1 MKKGLYVISCIAMC
15 AVFIFSGCNVIKTEI
30 SNPITEIFDEGGVDY
45 KSFSEPAQKALYR
58 IYSNHFFEAICMD
71 EDDLIEKIEEVEALC
86 SLSSSNSSEKK
97 ELLDARFED
106 VIIRYDICIANA
118 NALAVCAAAAEY
130 SYICSDKGI
139 EIKPGTYFFKLASES
154 SEKEVKFNGSN
165 RDLKLFL
172 NDVINIEA
180 RNGYCCIEINDYSE
194 PTAAYWAESRA
205 TLSNVENLKSS
216 YVWSIKEY
224 QEGMKPIGAYPVT
237 YSITDSVYLRTA
249 EEINH
254 SSILDLFYNAAYED
268 SDNDEETYENL
279 SDIFIDEIN
288 EWESYFESF
297 ESETS
302 DVTYTKDQ
310 YDNIKKSN
318 AEAKQVHIALSSCA
332 TQASIYDIK
341 IENAEITNNYD
352 GDTDLLFGD
361 YDPDLESYLGESFKG
376 YYYVYLNPETYS
388 VYFALWSEQPIP
400 DSYKHQLSE
409 DEQKKLWANDIRIG
423 CYPLLS
429 DTDMKIEEQH
439 IDKNSSNANAK
450 MVHTALS
457 ACATQAAIM
466 DVEINDSEITNNYDG
481 DVDLLFGDYDP
492 ELVSYLGDSFKG
504 YYYVY
509 LNTDTYSVYFA
520 LWSEQPIPDSYK
532 YQFTEQEQIKL
543 WEDGVRIGCY
553 PLASN

>member
-1 MKKGLYVISCIAMC
+1 MC
-15 AVFIFSGCNVIKTEI
+15 TAFIFSGCNVIKTEI
-30 SNPITEIFDEGGVDY
+30 SNPITGIFDEGGVDY

-58 IYSNHFFEAICMD
+58 IYSDHFFEATGIN
-71 EDDLIEKIEEVEALC
+71 EDNFDDVVEYMKNLF
-86 SLSSSNSSEKK
+86 SKVTSNSLEISA
-97 ELLDARFED
+97 LTNATFED
-106 VIIRYDICIANA
+106 QIIQYDISTAQANA
-118 NALAVCAAAAEY
+118 EAISYAVEKYSNKCAENKIAVKSGVHIY
-130 SYICSDKGI
+130 
-139 EIKPGTYFFKLASES
+139 KLASES
-154 SEKEVKFNGSN
+154 PEKEVKYNGSDS
-165 RDLKLFL
+165 DLKLFI
-172 NDVINIEA
+172 NNVINYEA
-180 RNGYCCIEINDYSE
+180 RNGYCYIEINEYGA
-194 PTAAYWAESRA
+194 PVAVYWADKKSVF
-205 TLSNVENLKSS
+205 NNNDNLTSF
-216 YVWSIKEY
+216 YRWDIEEY
-224 QEGMKPIGAYPVT
+224 QNGADLIGAYPASF
-237 YSITDSVYLRTA
+237 SIVNIATSRIAEKTSVASKFSLSSLDFDEIEAGEVYDNLVEIFK
-249 EEINH
+249 EEI
-254 SSILDLFYNAAYED
+254 DD
-268 SDNDEETYENL
+268 W
-279 SDIFIDEIN
+279 IN
-288 EWESYFESF
+288 YFESF
-297 ESETS
+297 DSETS
-302 DVTYTKDQ
+302 DMSYTKEQFEDMSS
-310 YDNIKKSN
+310 SN
-318 AEAKQVHIALSSCA
+318 VNAKQVHTALASCA